1 MTIKEQLKFFS
12 EHGVSVTYIAKRMGI
27 SAPTLTKWLNN
38 QKGITHK
45 NEELVFS
52 TLQKITNEFVKILEE

>member
-1 MTIKEQLKFFS
+1 MTVKEQLKFFS
-12 EHGVSVTYIAKRMGI
+12 EHGVSITYIAKRMGV

-45 NEELVFS
+45 NEDLLYS
-52 TLQKITNEFVKILEE
+52 TLKLMTQELTSILE

>member
-1 MTIKEQLKFFS
+1 MTTKEQLKFFS

-45 NEELVFS
+45 NEELLYS
-52 TLQKITNEFVKILEE
+52 TLKLMVQELASILE

>member
-1 MTIKEQLKFFS
+1 MNIKEKLQFFS
-12 EHGVSVTYIAKRMGI
+12 EHGVSVTYIAKRMGV

-45 NEELVFS
+45 NEELLYS
-52 TLQKITNEFVKILEE
+52 TLKLMTQELVSILE

>member
-45 NEELVFS
+45 NEELLYS
-52 TLQKITNEFVKILEE
+52 TLKLMAQELASILE